1 MKWRSGALV
10 AAMVLLLAACGGKTE
25 PEQTYFGFSKTEFPV
40 VKEVDTHGG
49 FHGDGAYSLIL
60 DCSQKPEQAETL
72 VSGWMELPLPEN
84 LSLILY
90 GGERDGVLYGYDL
103 AEEAGFPVVEHGWY
117 RFCDRHGESTEPED
131 ASALF
136 DRSSYNFSLGIYDG
150 DTDQL
155 YYFEYDT

>member
-25 PEQTYFGFSKTEFPV
+25 PEKTYFGFSKTEFPV
-40 VKEVDTHGG
+40 VEEADTHGG
-49 FHGDGAYSLIL
+49 FHGDGAHRLIL
-60 DCSQKPEQAETL
+60 DCSQKPEQAEAL
-72 VSGWMELPLPEN
+72 VSGWWELPLPEN

-90 GGERDGVLYGYDL
+90 GGERDGVVYGYDL
-103 AEEAGFPVVEHGWY
+103 AEEAGLPVVEHGWY
-117 RFCDRHGESTEPED
+117 RFYDRHGESADPED

-136 DRSSYNFSLGIYDG
+136 DRSSYNFSLGIYDS